1 MKKFLKIFGI
11 LISIFAILIAIP
23 ITLYIFVLPQVVSNP
38 KFLDYVQETVK
49 KEVGAELIVEKPV
62 LKTAFNPNIGFT
74 ADEILL
80 TKNGE
85 TLLSIKKLDS
95 SVSFSKILLKQIVLN
110 KLGADDIFA
119 DVNKLQT
126 LTLKEGEEQK
136 PSEYEIYW
144 FNSILYLKK
153 CMILYR
159 PDNRLLV
166 KVLAKDLEITKEKEP
181 KYVHFKILTDIE
193 YDNQRFRLMFRDF
206 DRVYIKDKKLVVDDF
221 RFIVDKSMV
230 AVDGYID
237 KNNKYTFDV
246 TSKNFNVNNVKQAL
260 DSNLI
265 IPNGKEVLACF
276 KDLNGSF
283 NFNLNLSNKGIQ
295 GNINVNK
302 INAKL
307 IPVAN
312 LPFTVTKG
320 LIKIDPKNIEI
331 KDIKGFYG
339 SRKANNIDISGT
351 VKNYMKTADTV
362 LAVTGVAED
371 EFARYVSKIA
381 GCKLNLVG
389 LSKFALR
396 VDYDISG
403 KVVVAG
409 GAKIPKGSDLLI
421 EKSSISSNKFDR
433 ALGIKLIMKGQD
445 LEIEHLNYYIS
456 DTIAEGGR
464 PMSKPLVSIKSKIN
478 IVTGAINEL
487 AFDIPEVLPS
497 EFFNVLVNQNLF
509 KRGTFKGK
517 LKYINHDKNNPY
529 IDSDINFSRV
539 IIVGTGLFIRNADI
553 VSDRNYVH
561 IKSEGSIRRAKYN
574 LDGIIQNRMLFPIIV
589 QNVDMTFDELDI
601 DRVMQSFA
609 PRPPL
614 TPEQIKLREQRMA
627 QLKITRSDVPTK
639 YFEVERASEA
649 TTNSNDV
656 EQITFM
662 PNLVAIKS
670 CKFHVNKGH
679 YKLLNFGNLHANLT
693 LTPKGIL
700 EIKSNKFDFADGI
713 STLKVYCDLAKQKYS
728 VRLGAK
734 DVDSDA
740 ISSSVLNLPKEISGK
755 ASALLE
761 FYTDKDMKLNGQIR
775 FAINNGSI
783 AKLGLVQY
791 ILNVAAIFRNP
802 IVMVS
807 PTTILDIVNVPEGT
821 FKKINGTIVIRNNIA
836 ERMMIKSSSP
846 QLSAFIIGQLNL
858 ENMDASL
865 RIYTKFSNKRK
876 GFTGF
881 LRRLSLETLAHQMP
895 FNSKEQVSYY
905 AAELSQLPELETGE
919 STAQVF
925 LTKVDGDI
933 QTNNFVSS
941 LKKIK

>member
-1 MKKFLKIFGI
+1 MNKFLKIFGI

-23 ITLYIFVLPQVVSNP
+23 IALYIFVLPQVVSNP

-49 KEVGAELIVEKPV
+49 KEIGAELVVENPA
-62 LKTAFNPNIGFT
+62 LKTAFNPNIEFS

-95 SVSFSKILLKQIVLN
+95 SISFEKILLKKILLN

-126 LTLKEGEEQK
+126 LTLKENEEQK

-159 PDNRLLV
+159 PDNRVLV

-230 AVDGYID
+230 AVNGYID

-283 NFNLNLSNKGIQ
+283 NFNLNLSNKGIK
-295 GNINVNK
+295 GNIHVNK

-339 SRKANNIDISGT
+339 SKKANNIDISGT

-381 GCKLNLVG
+381 GCRLNLVG

-409 GAKIPKGSDLLI
+409 GAKIPKGADLLI
-421 EKSSISSNKFDR
+421 EKSSISSDKFDR

-539 IIVGTGLFIRNADI
+539 IVVGTGLFIKNADI
-553 VSDRNYVH
+553 TSDRDNVH
-561 IKSEGSIRRAKYN
+561 VKSEGALRRAKYK
-574 LDGIIQNRMLFPIIV
+574 LDGNIQNRMLFPIIV

-639 YFEVERASEA
+639 YFEVEKASEA

-656 EQITFM
+656 EQIAFM

-679 YKLLNFGNLHANLT
+679 YKLINFGNLHANLT

-740 ISSSVLNLPKEISGK
+740 IASSTLNLPKEISGK

-821 FKKINGTIVIRNNIA
+821 FKKINGTIVIKNNIA

-846 QLSAFIIGQLNL
+846 QLSAFIVGQLNL

-865 RIYTKFSNKRK
+865 RIYTKFNNKHK

-919 STAQVF
+919 ATAQVF
-925 LTKVDGDI
+925 LTKFDGDI

>member
-1 MKKFLKIFGI
+1 MKKLMKISGI
-11 LISIFAILIAIP
+11 LILIAIILLSIP
-23 ITLYIFVLPQVVSNP
+23 VVIYLYVLPQVVSNSE
-38 KFLDYVQETVK
+38 FLNYVQETVK
-49 KEVGAELIVEKPV
+49 KEVGADLILDKPV
-62 LKTAFNPNIGFT
+62 LKTALNPNVEFG

-80 TKNGE
+80 SKNGE
-85 TLLSIKKLDS
+85 TLLSVKNVKS
-95 SVSFSKILLKQIVLN
+95 SVSFEKILLKKIILN

-136 PSEYEIYW
+136 PSEYELYW

-153 CMILYR
+153 CMIVYR
-159 PDNRLLV
+159 PDNRVLV
-166 KVLAKDLEITKEKEP
+166 KVLAKDIEITKEKNP

-193 YDNQRFRLMFRDF
+193 YDNQRFRLLFRDF
-206 DRVYIKDKKLVVDDF
+206 DRVFIKDKKLVVDDF

-230 AVDGYID
+230 AVNGYID

-283 NFNLNLSNKGIQ
+283 NFNINLNNKGIK
-295 GNINVNK
+295 GEIKVNK

-312 LPFTVTKG
+312 LPFTMTKG
-320 LIKIDPKNIEI
+320 LIKIGYKDIEI
-331 KDIKGFYG
+331 KDVKGFYG
-339 SRKANNIDISGT
+339 SKKSNNIDISGT
-351 VKNYMKTADTV
+351 VKNYMKTADTM
-362 LAVTGVAED
+362 LGITGIAED
-371 EFARYVSKIA
+371 EFMRYVSKIA
-381 GCKLNLVG
+381 GCKLNLKG
-389 LSKFALR
+389 FAKFALR

-409 GAKIPKGSDLLI
+409 GAKISRGSDLLI
-421 EKSSISSNKFDR
+421 EKSSISSDKFDR
-433 ALGIKLIMKGQD
+433 ALGIKLIMKGED
-445 LEIEHLNYYIS
+445 LEIEHINYYIS
-456 DTIAEGGR
+456 DFIAEGGR
-464 PMSKPLVSIKSKIN
+464 PMAKPLVSIKSKIN
-478 IVTGAINEL
+478 IVTGAIKEMS
-487 AFDIPEVLPS
+487 FDIPEVLPS
-497 EFFNVLVNQNLF
+497 EFFNVLVNQRLF
-509 KRGTFKGK
+509 RRGTFKGS
-517 LKYINHDKNNPY
+517 LKYNNYDKNNPY
-529 IDSDINFSRV
+529 IDSDINFSNV
-539 IIVGTGLFIRNADI
+539 FVVGTGLYIKNADI
-553 VSDRNYVH
+553 TSDKQNVH
-561 IKSEGSIRRAKYN
+561 IKSNGSLRRAKYKF
-574 LDGIIQNRMLFPIIV
+574 DGIIQNRMLFPV
-589 QNVDMTFDELDI
+589 VVKNVDMTFDELDI

-609 PRPPL
+609 PRPKL
-614 TPEQIKLREQRMA
+614 TPEQIKLRQERMA
-627 QLKITRSDVPTK
+627 QMKISRSDVPTK
-639 YFEVERASEA
+639 YFEVEKASEA
-649 TTNSNDV
+649 TTNSSDI
-656 EQITFM
+656 EQVAFM
-662 PNLVAIKS
+662 PNMVEIKT

-679 YKLLNFGNLHANLT
+679 YKLINFGNLHANLT

-713 STLKVYCDLAKQKYS
+713 STLKVYCDLAKQTYS

-740 ISSSVLNLPKEISGK
+740 IASSTLNLPKEISGK

-761 FYTDKDMKLNGQIR
+761 FYTDKDMKLNGKIQ
-775 FAINNGSI
+775 FAINHGSI

-791 ILNVAAIFRNP
+791 ILNVASIFRNP
-802 IVMVS
+802 IVMIS
-807 PTTILDIVNVPEGT
+807 PSTLLDIVNVPDGT
-821 FKKINGTIVIRNNIA
+821 FKKINGTIVIRNNVA

-881 LRRLSLETLAHQMP
+881 LRSLSLDTLAHQMP
-895 FNSKEQVSYY
+895 FGTKEQVSYY
-905 AAELSQLPELETGE
+905 AAELSQLPKLETGE
-919 STAQVF
+919 DKAQVF

>member
-1 MKKFLKIFGI
+1 MNKFLKIFGI
-11 LISIFAILIAIP
+11 LISLLAILIAIP
-23 ITLYIFVLPQVVSNP
+23 IVLYIYTIPQIVTNS
-38 KFLDYVQETVK
+38 KFLNYIQETVK
-49 KEVGAELIVEKPV
+49 KEVGADLLIEKPT
-62 LKTAFNPNIGFT
+62 LKTGFNPNIDFQ

-85 TLLSIKKLDS
+85 TLLSLKKLDS
-95 SVSFSKILLKQIVLN
+95 SISLEKILLKQIILN

-126 LTLKEGEEQK
+126 LTLKEQEESK
-136 PSEYEIYW
+136 PSEFNVYW

-153 CMILYR
+153 CTILYR
-159 PDNRLLV
+159 PDNRVLV

-206 DRVYIKDKKLVVDDF
+206 DRVFIKDKKLVVDNF
-221 RFIVDKSMV
+221 RFIVDRSMV
-230 AVDGYID
+230 AVNGSID
-237 KNNKYTFDV
+237 KNNKYSFDI

-283 NFNLNLSNKGIQ
+283 NFNLNLSNKGVK

-320 LIKIDPKNIEI
+320 IIKIDPKDIEI
-331 KDIKGFYG
+331 KDVKGFYG
-339 SRKANNIDISGT
+339 SRKSNNIDISGT
-351 VKNYMKTADTV
+351 VKNYVKTADTI
-362 LAVTGVAED
+362 LAITGIAED
-371 EFARYVSKIA
+371 EFTRYVSKIA

-389 LSKFALR
+389 SAKFALR

-409 GAKIPKGSDLLI
+409 GAKIPKGADLLI

-433 ALGIKLIMKGQD
+433 ALGIKLIMKGVD

-456 DTIAEGGR
+456 DVISEGGR
-464 PMSKPLVSIKSKIN
+464 PMSKPLVSVKSKVN
-478 IVTGAINEL
+478 IATGAINEL
-487 AFDIPEVLPS
+487 SFDIPDKLPS
-497 EFFNVLVNQNLF
+497 EFFNVLINQNLF
-509 KRGTFKGK
+509 RRGTFNGK
-517 LKYINHDKNNPY
+517 LKYNNHDKKNPY
-529 IDSDINFSRV
+529 IDSDINFADV
-539 IIVGTGLFIRNADI
+539 FVVGTGLLIKKADI
-553 VSDRNYVH
+553 TSDRHHVH
-561 IKSEGSIRRAKYN
+561 VKSEGSLRRAKYK

-609 PRPPL
+609 PRPKL
-614 TPEQIKLREQRMA
+614 TPEQIKLRQERIA
-627 QLKITRSDVPTK
+627 QLKISRSDVPTK
-639 YFEVERASEA
+639 YFEVEKASEA
-649 TTNSNDV
+649 TTNSNEV
-656 EQITFM
+656 EQIAFM

-670 CKFHVNKGH
+670 CKFHVTKGH
-679 YKLLNFGNLHANLT
+679 YKLINFGNLHANLT

-713 STLKVYCDLAKQKYS
+713 STLKVYCDLVKQKYS

-740 ISSSVLNLPKEISGK
+740 IASSTLNLPKEISGK

-761 FYTDKDMKLNGQIR
+761 FYTDKDMKLNGKIQ
-775 FAINNGSI
+775 FAINHGSI

-807 PTTILDIVNVPEGT
+807 PTTILDIVNVPDGT
-821 FKKINGTIVIRNNIA
+821 FKKINGTIVIRNNVA

-846 QLSAFIIGQLNL
+846 QLSAFIVGQMNL

-865 RIYTKFSNKRK
+865 RIYTKFSGRHK

-919 STAQVF
+919 ETAQVF

-933 QTNNFVSS
+933 QTTNFVSS

>member
-1 MKKFLKIFGI
+1 M
-11 LISIFAILIAIP
+11 
-23 ITLYIFVLPQVVSNP
+23 Y
-38 KFLDYVQETVK
+38 
-49 KEVGAELIVEKPV
+49 
-62 LKTAFNPNIGFT
+62 
-74 ADEILL
+74 
-80 TKNGE
+80 
-85 TLLSIKKLDS
+85 
-95 SVSFSKILLKQIVLN
+95 
-110 KLGADDIFA
+110 
-119 DVNKLQT
+119 
-126 LTLKEGEEQK
+126 
-136 PSEYEIYW
+136 
-144 FNSILYLKK
+144 YL
-153 CMILYR
+153 C
-159 PDNRLLV
+159 
-166 KVLAKDLEITKEKEP
+166 
-181 KYVHFKILTDIE
+181 
-193 YDNQRFRLMFRDF
+193 
-206 DRVYIKDKKLVVDDF
+206 
-221 RFIVDKSMV
+221 
-230 AVDGYID
+230 
-237 KNNKYTFDV
+237 
-246 TSKNFNVNNVKQAL
+246 
-260 DSNLI
+260 
-265 IPNGKEVLACF
+265 
-276 KDLNGSF
+276 
-283 NFNLNLSNKGIQ
+283 
-295 GNINVNK
+295 
-302 INAKL
+302 
-307 IPVAN
+307 
-312 LPFTVTKG
+312 
-320 LIKIDPKNIEI
+320 
-331 KDIKGFYG
+331 
-339 SRKANNIDISGT
+339 
-351 VKNYMKTADTV
+351 
-362 LAVTGVAED
+362 
-371 EFARYVSKIA
+371 
-381 GCKLNLVG
+381 
-389 LSKFALR
+389 
-396 VDYDISG
+396 
-403 KVVVAG
+403 
-409 GAKIPKGSDLLI
+409 
-421 EKSSISSNKFDR
+421 
-433 ALGIKLIMKGQD
+433 
-445 LEIEHLNYYIS
+445 IS
-456 DTIAEGGR
+456 DIIAESGR
-464 PMSKPLVSIKSKIN
+464 PISKPLVSVKSKVN

-487 AFDIPEVLPS
+487 SFDIPETLPS
-497 EFFNVLVNQNLF
+497 EFFNVLVSQNIF
-509 KRGTFKGK
+509 RRGTFKGK
-517 LKYINHDKNNPY
+517 LKYNNHDKNNPY
-529 IDSDINFSRV
+529 IDSDINFSDV
-539 IIVGTGLFIRNADI
+539 FVVGTGLLIKKANI

-561 IKSEGSIRRAKYN
+561 VKSEGFLRRAKYK
-574 LDGIIQNRMLFPIIV
+574 LDGIVQNRMLFPIIV

-614 TPEQIKLREQRMA
+614 TPEQIKLRQERMA

-639 YFEVERASEA
+639 YFEVEKASEK

-656 EQITFM
+656 EQIAFM
-662 PNLVAIKS
+662 PDLVAIKS

-679 YKLLNFGNLHANLT
+679 YKLMNFGNLHANLT

-740 ISSSVLNLPKEISGK
+740 IASSTLNLPKEISGK

-761 FYTDKDMKLNGQIR
+761 FYTDKDMKLNGQIQ

-821 FKKINGTIVIRNNIA
+821 FKKINGKIVIRNNVA

-919 STAQVF
+919 ATAQVF